1 MPHGLATTLQVIIG
15 SGVGAGAVTFFLNFW
30 KAELDFRRAKLEEL
44 YAATHRYTI
53 SAFEVCSNVTIGK
66 SPDERKQEQVKIDFE
81 RVDLLVNLYFPQ
93 LQPTFEG
100 FREKSGNLFFNKG
113 SVFVDSEQAKAE
125 LLTLQKDGEKLKH
138 AIVKLAHCKPY
149 LLR

>member
-30 KAELDFRRAKLEEL
+30 KAEWDFRRAKLEEL

-66 SPDERKQEQVKIDFE
+66 SPDERKQEE
-81 RVDLLVNLYFPQ
+81 ARP
-93 LQPTFEG
+93 
-100 FREKSGNLFFNKG
+100 RAS
-113 SVFVDSEQAKAE
+113 
-125 LLTLQKDGEKLKH
+125 
-138 AIVKLAHCKPY
+138 
-149 LLR
+149 RR

>member
-15 SGVGAGAVTFFLNFW
+15 TGVGAGAVTFFLNFW
-30 KAELDFRRAKLEEL
+30 KAEWDFRRAKLEEL

-66 SPDERKQEQVKIDFE
+66 SPDERKQEEVKIDFE
-81 RVDLLVNLYFPQ
+81 RVELLVNLYFPQ

-100 FREKSGNLFFNKG
+100 RLPSLMLPSGG
-113 SVFVDSEQAKAE
+113 
-125 LLTLQKDGEKLKH
+125 
-138 AIVKLAHCKPY
+138 
-149 LLR
+149 